1 MNIALDRRRFLGLMG
16 VAAALPAMSR
26 FASADTPFNFQAS
39 WINDAEFS
47 GYFIAADKGFYRE
60 EGLDLNYI
68 SGGPDVIPES
78 TIIAG
83 KADLTLTT
91 PIRRSRLSSNRAHL
105 SKSSAPS
112 IRRIPSALFR
122 SPRTLSRSQRI

>member
-16 VAAALPAMSR
+16 AAAALPAMSR

-47 GYFIAADKGFYRE
+47 GYFIAVDKGFYRE

-91 PIRRSRLSSNRAHL
+91 PTRRSRPSSNRVRL

-112 IRRIPSALFR
+112 IRRTQSVLFR
-122 SPRTLSRSQRI
+122 WPRTRSGSQRT